1 MKKTKALMPDAT
13 QTSLRKQ
20 DTELLT
26 KGVICALI
34 GAIVLVGPYVA
45 RGQSVREILQQA
57 YVVGW
62 FALALGAAFIV
73 RYALNRRRSAS
84 RKS

>member
-1 MKKTKALMPDAT
+1 MPPATK
-13 QTSLRKQ
+13 TSLRKQ

-34 GAIVLVGPYVA
+34 GAIVLLGPYVA

-62 FALALGAAFIV
+62 FALALGCAFIV
-73 RYALNRRRSAS
+73 RYALNRRRAAGRSS
-84 RKS
+84 QD

>member
-1 MKKTKALMPDAT
+1 MPPVN

-34 GAIVLVGPYVA
+34 GAIVLLGPYVA

-57 YVVGW
+57 TLVGW
-62 FALALGAAFIV
+62 FALALGSAFLV
-73 RYALNRRRSAS
+73 RYALNRRRAAG
-84 RKS
+84 RGQKS